1 MKPWPTARQITEI
14 PDSAASSFG
23 DGADEMPS
31 PSRPHRLTIGKGR
44 GLLLRERGGGE
55 ARVEPIELF
64 FDLVFVFAATQL
76 THLLLQRMSPGG
88 AGETLLLLMAVWSAW
103 SFTTW
108 TTSWF
113 DSRTLPVRLLLIGLM
128 LGSLFMSAAIPEAY
142 GEHGLTFAAAYV
154 AIQVGRNALT
164 FFAIGRGHPLT
175 ANFLRVLIW
184 SVGLGILW
192 IAGAVMEGER
202 RVALWALAVAIDY
215 VVTWF
220 GFPVPGLG
228 HSRTAEWSIAGE
240 HLAER
245 NELFI
250 ILALGETFLLT
261 GASYAGLPRSAAS
274 MAAVIVAFAG
284 AVALWWLYFDRGAMA
299 GREAIA
305 HTDNPGWLGLSA
317 YTYLHLPMVA
327 GIILAAGGD
336 ELTIAHPLERV
347 TAELMVLILG
357 GPTLY
362 LIGNA
367 LFTWE
372 LSGRVPWSRL
382 VAIAVLVA
390 LVPLGASASALAL
403 MTSATLVVV
412 ALVAWDVRGRWGPPS
427 THSTTAV

>member
-1 MKPWPTARQITEI
+1 MTGQLPEV
-14 PDSAASSFG
+14 PDSASIPIG
-23 DGADEMPS
+23 DGIDEMPS
-31 PSRPHRLTIGKGR
+31 PGWPHRLAIGKGR

-55 ARVEPIELF
+55 ARVEPVELF

-76 THLLLQRMSPGG
+76 THLLLTRMSPGG

-128 LGSLFMSAAIPEAY
+128 LGSLFMSTAIVEAY
-142 GEHGLTFAAAYV
+142 GEHGLAFATAYV

-192 IAGAVMEGER
+192 IAGAVMEGDR

-250 ILALGETFLLT
+250 ILALGESILLI
-261 GASYAGLPRSAAS
+261 GAAYAELPRSVAS
-274 MAAVIVAFAG
+274 MAAVIVAFTS

-299 GREAIA
+299 GRDAIA

-327 GIILAAGGD
+327 GIILTAGGD

-347 TAELMVLILG
+347 TPELMVLILG
-357 GPTLY
+357 GPVLY
-362 LIGNA
+362 LLGNT

-372 LSGRVPWSRL
+372 LSGRVPRSRL
-382 VAIAVLVA
+382 VAIALLVA
-390 LVPLGASASALAL
+390 LVPLGARTSALAL
-403 MTSATLVVV
+403 MTVATVIVI
-412 ALVAWDVRGRWGPPS
+412 ALVAWDVRGRWSLPS
-427 THSTTAV
+427 PHSVAAV